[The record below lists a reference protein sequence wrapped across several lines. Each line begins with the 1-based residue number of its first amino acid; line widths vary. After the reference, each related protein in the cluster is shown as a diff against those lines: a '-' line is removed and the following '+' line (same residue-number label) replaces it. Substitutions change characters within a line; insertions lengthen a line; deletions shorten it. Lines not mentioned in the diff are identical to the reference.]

1 MRGIALFFRAYRDV
15 AFMKYVVDYCEG
27 FGWYWEPQDP
37 QMPHINVL
45 DFAVFPKMS
54 RNHCELVRKRVGTKV
69 LKEDEIWE
77 GAQAIWNTM
86 PFCDIT
92 RSFVLSYRTT
102 KKIVEVK
109 GNKGELHANVQ
120 KDFMDTETGIVR
132 RDYNTLEAP
141 KATREIRKIEIHVV
155 LQRVFKFN
163 CESQET
169 ESKKVLR

>member
-109 GNKGELHANVQ
+109 GNNCFYQETKANCMLT
-120 KDFMDTETGIVR
+120 F
-132 RDYNTLEAP
+132 
-141 KATREIRKIEIHVV
+141 RKISWTQFIY
-155 LQRVFKFN
+155 R
-163 CESQET
+163 
-169 ESKKVLR
+169 RG